1 MRGTKHQSAE
11 SKYPSIR
18 SNEQREHSLK
28 QTEFKSNKPSIE
40 VQNQRKDELSFIVMK
55 IKHTHSTRPLPM
67 LLVQDNISMLFLS
80 RGTLFSPNGL
90 ANHLGATVENRNGT
104 INTAK
109 TKE

>member
-1 MRGTKHQSAE
+1 
-11 SKYPSIR
+11 
-18 SNEQREHSLK
+18 
-28 QTEFKSNKPSIE
+28 
-40 VQNQRKDELSFIVMK
+40 
-55 IKHTHSTRPLPM
+55 M